1 MAKTHTRYVCQ
12 ECGRV
17 AATYMGKCPQCGSFN
32 SMVEEVI
39 HDEPVAKSTA
49 VRGLTGRSSPRSIG
63 DVSSDAEDRIHL
75 PIGEFARVL
84 GGGIVPGSIVLVGG
98 DPGIGKC
105 VTGDT
110 RILDPLTGDFFSI
123 REWAQGQR
131 RVLALDE
138 ESLRLQSVPISAFF
152 NRGRRPIVQIQ
163 TELGRTL
170 KCTPDHPLLA
180 PDGWAPADSFK
191 PGDRIA
197 APRALPHF
205 GTQPLPE
212 AKVKL
217 IAYILSD
224 GSAQSSIGVTN
235 SLPEVAHDM
244 EEIAS
249 AFGMRVVSY
258 AKRSNQAIQYRFVS
272 MKGQRSI
279 ARSDIALA
287 LRAVQKQRQIR
298 WAEWARSAQISYA
311 LLNVW
316 RRGEAAPR
324 ADDLQRL
331 AQAVDLSI
339 EELAPE
345 ARSQAE
351 KSTPI
356 ARYLAEIGLRYT
368 RAANKT
374 IPACIFRLPRNELAL
389 FLKTLFTCDGSV
401 YINQYGQPGVSYSTI
416 SQRLAEDVQH
426 LLLRFGISAKLRT
439 KHMQVNEKPYFA
451 YEVTFLGVPQVQ
463 HFIREIGILGREN
476 ISRRIRE
483 MKVPVLPS
491 TQRDTIPTGVNFWKL
506 LQSVDPYSSLKKINH
521 LAGTSFHPERPNGPL
536 SRYTVAKLA
545 NTYPLPRLEALAF
558 GDVLWDTIKS
568 VTPAGEA
575 EVFDLSV
582 PGKHNFVANDL
593 IIHNSTLT
601 LQMAI
606 EMAATQR
613 VLYVS
618 GEESERQIKMR
629 AIRLSQSV
637 GAQRDGQGPNAKRDA
652 AVPLPKNL
660 LLVTETNLEIIL
672 NHISEVK
679 PDLLIVDSIQTVYLS
694 NMDSSAGSVSQVRE
708 CSSQLRELAKTS
720 GISVFVIGHVTKEG
734 TIAGPR
740 VLEHI
745 VDTVLYLEGDR
756 FQAYR
761 LLRSV
766 KNRFGATSEVGVFEM
781 REGGLAE
788 VTNPSEAFL
797 AERMINAAGSAIAV
811 TMEGTRPILVEI
823 QGLTSP
829 TQFGN
834 ARRTANG
841 VDFNRLLLI
850 AAVLTRRVGLKL
862 GEQDVFV
869 NVVGGLQ
876 IDEPAADLAIA
887 AAIASSWRD
896 IPVKAEA
903 VLIAEIGLAG
913 ELRMP
918 GQMQARLRE
927 AQKLGFKTAIV
938 PKALRKGEPYP
949 TGIEIIEVRSIQQAL
964 DAALNVQRELP
975 QGRKVA

>member
-17 AATYMGKCPQCGSFN
+17 AASYMGKCPQCGSFN

-39 HDEPVAKSTA
+39 HDEPAAKATA
-49 VRGLTGRSSPRSIG
+49 VRGLTGRSTPRSIG
-63 DVSSDAEDRIHL
+63 DVSSNAEDRINL

-98 DPGIGKC
+98 DPGIGK
-105 VTGDT
+105 
-110 RILDPLTGDFFSI
+110 
-123 REWAQGQR
+123 
-131 RVLALDE
+131 
-138 ESLRLQSVPISAFF
+138 
-152 NRGRRPIVQIQ
+152 
-163 TELGRTL
+163 
-170 KCTPDHPLLA
+170 
-180 PDGWAPADSFK
+180 
-191 PGDRIA
+191 
-197 APRALPHF
+197 
-205 GTQPLPE
+205 
-212 AKVKL
+212 
-217 IAYILSD
+217 
-224 GSAQSSIGVTN
+224 
-235 SLPEVAHDM
+235 
-244 EEIAS
+244 
-249 AFGMRVVSY
+249 
-258 AKRSNQAIQYRFVS
+258 
-272 MKGQRSI
+272 
-279 ARSDIALA
+279 
-287 LRAVQKQRQIR
+287 
-298 WAEWARSAQISYA
+298 
-311 LLNVW
+311 
-316 RRGEAAPR
+316 
-324 ADDLQRL
+324 
-331 AQAVDLSI
+331 
-339 EELAPE
+339 
-345 ARSQAE
+345 
-351 KSTPI
+351 
-356 ARYLAEIGLRYT
+356 
-368 RAANKT
+368 
-374 IPACIFRLPRNELAL
+374 
-389 FLKTLFTCDGSV
+389 
-401 YINQYGQPGVSYSTI
+401 
-416 SQRLAEDVQH
+416 
-426 LLLRFGISAKLRT
+426 
-439 KHMQVNEKPYFA
+439 
-451 YEVTFLGVPQVQ
+451 
-463 HFIREIGILGREN
+463 
-476 ISRRIRE
+476 
-483 MKVPVLPS
+483 
-491 TQRDTIPTGVNFWKL
+491 
-506 LQSVDPYSSLKKINH
+506 
-521 LAGTSFHPERPNGPL
+521 
-536 SRYTVAKLA
+536 
-545 NTYPLPRLEALAF
+545 
-558 GDVLWDTIKS
+558 
-568 VTPAGEA
+568 
-575 EVFDLSV
+575 
-582 PGKHNFVANDL
+582 
-593 IIHNSTLT
+593 STLM
-601 LQMAI
+601 LQMAM
-606 EMAATQR
+606 EMATKQR

-629 AIRLSQSV
+629 AVRLN
-637 GAQRDGQGPNAKRDA
+637 GQKD
-652 AVPLPKNL
+652 LPKNL
-660 LLVTETNLEIIL
+660 LLVTETNLETIL

-834 ARRTANG
+834 ARRTPNG

-862 GEQDVFV
+862 AEHDVFV

-896 IPVKAEA
+896 TPVKADA

-927 AQKLGFKTAIV
+927 AQKLGFRTAIV

-949 TGIEIIEVRSIQQAL
+949 KGIEIIEVRSIQQAL
-964 DAALNVQRELP
+964 EAALNSQRELP
-975 QGRKVA
+975 QGRKVV